1 MKTFISIML
10 ALFALPASAQEP
22 VQSGTGCIWN
32 QNRGTCMVVNDKD
45 KPVTCDIRVQV
56 TTDKN
61 QKTTKVKTVIK
72 TEEAYA
78 SPQFRAAWDDKIER
92 AQIAAKCK

>member
-1 MKTFISIML
+1 MKTLLSILL
-10 ALFALPASAQEP
+10 ALFVLPASAQESA
-22 VQSGTGCIWN
+22 QSGTGCIWN
-32 QNRGTCMVVNDKD
+32 QNRGTCVVVNDKD
-45 KPVTCDIRVQV
+45 KPVACDIRVQI

-61 QKTTKVKTVIK
+61 QKTTKAKAVIK
-72 TEEAYA
+72 AEEAYA